1 MHRKIV
7 YFSYGFSY
15 FFVGI
20 FGTDT
25 LVTNFPVCIVEKR
38 TEKFITYGAI
48 LVSSSVSIVIE
59 YEQTRA
65 RAKKINLSSL
75 CAQIFL

>member
-1 MHRKIV
+1 M
-7 YFSYGFSY
+7 YFFYGFSY
-15 FFVGI
+15 FSVGI

-25 LVTNFPVCIVEKR
+25 LVTIFSMCTVEKR
-38 TEKFITYGAI
+38 TEKFVTHGAI

-65 RAKKINLSSL
+65 RAKEINLSSL